1 MSALAETQKP
11 RMTENSE
18 MRVSPE
24 NRQEYLTEH
33 IPYRLNSLR
42 AWDLLIHRRTKTGI
56 SNDLLRCY
64 SDSPVLDP
72 AFEIAIVFGRGLLNF
87 LGLTLRNDKVDYYVS
102 DRKDD
107 VQIWDIIVGKQP
119 YPLSRL
125 TIEEKDHLCN
135 LIKVANKASAHL
147 TTKTSSKAELDSL
160 IPAKAI
166 IYKMVMVYVD
176 NLDKSKVWWHKEVER

>member
-1 MSALAETQKP
+1 
-11 RMTENSE
+11 

-24 NRQEYLTEH
+24 RRQEYLTEH

-42 AWDLLIHRRTKTGI
+42 AWDLFIYRKTKAGVSKDMVTFYG
-56 SNDLLRCY
+56 
-64 SDSPVLDP
+64 DSPVVDP

-87 LGLTLRNDKVDYYVS
+87 LGLTLRNDKLDYYVS

-107 VQIWDIIVGKQP
+107 VQIWDIIEGKQP

-125 TIEEKDHLCN
+125 TNEQQNHLCN

-147 TTKTSSKAELDSL
+147 TTKTSSTDELNSL
-160 IPAKAI
+160 VPAKAI
-166 IYKMVMVYVD
+166 IYDMVMAYVD
-176 NLDKSKVWWHKEVER
+176 DLDKDRVWWYNEVER